1 MMQLP
6 VLYAADT
13 IQSSTQSIV
22 ELAKK
27 QKGLIL
33 LLESD
38 DSELMKSLGQVKGAI
53 VENLRSDSKRI
64 GKSPAVAGVY
74 ESQWNGTQ
82 IPSIDNN
89 VNLLIV
95 PDTVTVDKPE
105 ILRVLVPGG
114 VALYKGEK
122 LTKPQDPNTDE
133 WTHYLHG
140 PDNNSVSRDTK
151 ISYPRG
157 LQWIDHPKW
166 TRDHDATP
174 VISCQVSAQGRV
186 FYVFDEGPVAVI
198 DSRVPTAP
206 KVIARDAYNG
216 VKLWE
221 YNLPD
226 WYPSNMQWGTV
237 PVSVNRR
244 LVAVG
249 DKVYVTNGFKGPVIA
264 LNAATGE
271 KVTTFKGSE
280 NTSELL
286 VAGGCLV
293 VGTSSQKINNKSANP
308 ENHSQKFTRAWLRS
322 EGFGEQI
329 AGYDVTT
336 GNELWRH
343 KVTYVSTLTASDGER
358 LLYASDQ
365 GVRCVDLK
373 TGELAW
379 EAKGQCSKLMIRD
392 GIVISAMK
400 PTKQKGKKGVSG
412 FVVQA
417 YSVNDG
423 KLLWEKAGKTLPTFT
438 NCFYIPPEIFIA
450 GGQVWLQPQKGNT
463 IVGLDLK
470 TGKETKSISLDGALT
485 VGHHV
490 RCYPAKATDN
500 FLLLNKRG
508 IEYVDLHGDDGVTK
522 HDWVRGQCRMGIMPA
537 NGMTYIPPHGCNC
550 SIESYVR
557 GLHAMNSAPVPAPI
571 DDSQRLLRGP
581 AYETVTLTPSKGTDT
596 QWPAFRQNPARTGSR
611 SATIN
616 HTLSFKWKRSFM
628 GTLSSVT
635 AAGTM
640 TFVSD
645 KESRHVHALD
655 IANGKTVWSFY
666 AGARVDSPPTYSA
679 GLVVFGAADGFVYC
693 LNATNGELVWRFQAA
708 LGDQRHVA
716 FGQLQSLWPCHGS
729 VLIMDNI
736 VYASAG
742 QSSFLDGGIAL
753 YALDLKSGKIL
764 HKNLLKTEQ
773 IQKTTNLDT
782 HNSRGALTDILVSDG
797 EFIFMRQLK
806 FDLEL
811 KQLSKFHP
819 YEKGNEA
826 DAPRV
831 QATSGFLDHTGNKRT
846 FQAVSD
852 HWAGRYS
859 SFRAQQVAVNDGIIY
874 GSRVHFEKGWKSPRY
889 HVGDGTHV
897 FAQDPFKAP
906 EYMKKEIERHK
917 KSSLYGLGKGKVMF
931 GRQNKN
937 ILEWEKQIPI
947 YASATIVAGDK
958 LLIAGRPD
966 RSVDDTIAL
975 AKKQAKGELWI
986 LSKKTG
992 EVLNTIELPSPPQKD
1007 GMCIV
1012 GDTVIINS
1020 GSKLF
1025 CLSGK

>member
-1 MMQLP
+1 MQLP

-13 IQSSTQSIV
+13 IQASTNSVV

-33 LLESD
+33 LLECKD
-38 DSELMKSLGQVKGAI
+38 TELMKKLTSLKGAI
-53 VENLRSDSKRI
+53 VENVRSDSKYI
-64 GKSPAVAGVY
+64 GKTPAVAGIY

-82 IPSIDNN
+82 IPSIANN
-89 VNLLIV
+89 VNLLV
-95 PDTVTVDKPE
+95 VSDKVDVKESE

-114 VALYKGEK
+114 VALHKGKK
-122 LTKPQDPNTDE
+122 LIKPLDTATDE

-151 ISYPRG
+151 ISYPSG

-186 FYVFDEGPVAVI
+186 FYVFDEGPIAVI
-198 DSRVPTAP
+198 DSRVPTKP

-226 WYPSNMQWGTV
+226 WYPSDMQWGTV

-249 DKVYVTNGFKGPVIA
+249 DKVYVTDGFKGAVIA
-264 LNAATGE
+264 LDAATGK
-271 KVTTFKGSE
+271 KVATFKGSE
-280 NTSELL
+280 DASELL

-293 VGTSSQKINNKSANP
+293 VGTSSQKINPKNAYP
-308 ENHSQKFTRAWLRS
+308 ENRSQKFNRASLHS
-322 EGFGEQI
+322 TGAGGQI
-329 AGYDVTT
+329 AVYDVAT

-343 KVTYVSTLTASDGER
+343 KVDYVSTLTASDGER
-358 LLYASDQ
+358 LLYAEDKHLK
-365 GVRCVDLK
+365 CVDLK
-373 TGELAW
+373 
-379 EAKGQCSKLMIRD
+379 Q
-392 GIVISAMK
+392 
-400 PTKQKGKKGVSG
+400 
-412 FVVQA
+412 
-417 YSVNDG
+417 
-423 KLLWEKAGKTLPTFT
+423 GKTLWKAPTCLKLVMRDGVVVTATRQRNNINVIAYSIADGKQLWEQAGRSLPIFAK
-438 NCFYIPPEIFIA
+438 FYIPPEIFIA
-450 GGQVWLQPQKGNT
+450 NGQVWLQPQKDNAIIGH
-463 IVGLDLK
+463 DLK
-470 TGKETKSISLDGALT
+470 TGKQTKSISLEGALT
-485 VGHHV
+485 EGHHV

-508 IEYVDLHGDDGVTK
+508 IEYVDLLGDDGVIK

-557 GLHAMNSAPVPAPI
+557 GLHAMNSEPIPAPI
-571 DDSQRLLRGP
+571 DDSQRLMKGP
-581 AYETVTLTPSKGTDT
+581 AYGAALAQSDTTDT
-596 QWPAFRQNPARTGSR
+596 QWPAYRHNSARTSGR
-611 SATIN
+611 DTTIKHN
-616 HTLSFKWKRSFM
+616 LTFKWTKEFD
-628 GTLSSVT
+628 GALSSVT
-635 AAGTM
+635 ASGNL

-645 KESRHVHALD
+645 KESRYVHALNVS
-655 IANGKTVWSFY
+655 NGKPVWKFY

-708 LGDQRHVA
+708 LADHRHVA

-764 HKNLLKTEQ
+764 HKNLIKTKQ
-773 IQKTTNLDT
+773 IQNTTKMDT
-782 HNSRGALTDILVSDG
+782 YNSRGALSDILVSDG
-797 EFIFMRQLK
+797 EYIFMRQLK
-806 FDLEL
+806 FDLKL

-826 DAPRV
+826 SAPRV
-831 QATSGFLDHTGNKRT
+831 QASSGFLDHAGNKRA
-846 FQAVSD
+846 FQGVSD
-852 HWAGRYS
+852 SWLGRYS
-859 SFRAQQVAVNDGIIY
+859 SLRAQQVAVNGGIIF
-874 GSRVHFEKGWKSPRY
+874 GSRVHYERGWKSPRY

-897 FAQDPFKAP
+897 FALDPFKAP
-906 EYMKKEIERHK
+906 EYMKKEAEYYK
-917 KSSLYGLGKGKVMF
+917 KGSLGGLKGGF
-931 GRQNKN
+931 RRQNKKY
-937 ILEWEKQIPI
+937 LEWEKQIPV
-947 YASATIVAGDK
+947 YAKASVVAGDK

-966 RSVDDTIAL
+966 RTVDDTIAL
-975 AKKQAKGELWI
+975 TKNQAKGELWI
-986 LSKKTG
+986 LSNKTG

-1012 GDTVIINS
+1012 GDSVIINS
-1020 GSKLF
+1020 GNKLF
-1025 CLSGK
+1025 CLTGEVSK